1 MLEMNYIGIRSL
13 HLISISTL
21 KVDFLVITMAQVK
34 LVFMPY
40 FCGVRVLTARA
51 NKKKK
56 GKI

>member
-13 HLISISTL
+13 HLSSIFTL

-40 FCGVRVLTARA
+40 FCGVRVLMARA